1 MKKAFKIITILTMLL
16 LTVFASGC
24 DKSQEEKYTEARNEF
39 VALQEQ
45 FTKDFYKIA
54 NKPKPTKQER
64 AKNDEE
70 YFNLINNFEKEAD
83 KKLQNM
89 AEIAKGKLE
98 LTKDLE
104 KLKEEYHKNHDRTF
118 ETKEYRKAKLEKL
131 KKK

>member
-24 DKSQEEKYTEARNEF
+24 GKSQEEKYTEARNEF
-39 VALQEQ
+39 VTLQEQ
-45 FTKDFYKIA
+45 FTNDFYKIA

-98 LTKDLE
+98 LTKDLTQLKQEYKENNKIHFMLRDLRKE
-104 KLKEEYHKNHDRTF
+104 KMKE
-118 ETKEYRKAKLEKL
+118 
-131 KKK
+131 KK